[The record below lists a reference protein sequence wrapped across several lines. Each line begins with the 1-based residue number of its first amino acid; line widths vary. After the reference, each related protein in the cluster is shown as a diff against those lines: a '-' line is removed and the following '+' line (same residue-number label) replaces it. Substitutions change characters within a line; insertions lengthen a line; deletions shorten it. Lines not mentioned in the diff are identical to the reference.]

1 MKSYIL
7 ECMQLEYFNEIEDY
21 ISIYY
26 MFKNALKYISKNIRK
41 PIDDP
46 KYIQGNLNKL
56 NKEEIISIRQRSEE
70 DYYICNDAINLL
82 KNENHN
88 GAFNKFSEVLND
100 FNG

>member
-1 MKSYIL
+1 MNIK
-7 ECMQLEYFNEIEDY
+7 EIIAKKRD
-21 ISIYY
+21 
-26 MFKNALKYISKNIRK
+26 R
-41 PIDDP
+41 
-46 KYIQGNLNKL
+46 NKL
-56 NKEEIISIRQRSEE
+56 NKEEIISIRQRAEE